1 MENEGWHEGSLLG
14 LSGYYWQSCTLHAG
28 VKLAVFTLIGDDS
41 LSVET
46 IAERLKGD
54 RRGTETLL
62 HALTAMKLL
71 QKERDRFANTP
82 ASRSLLCKDSDGYIG
97 HMILHHHHLAA
108 SWVRLDEAV
117 REGKPVRKR
126 ASYSEGEWRE
136 SFLMGMFNTAM
147 RTAPAMAEAIDLS
160 GCHRLL
166 DLGGGP
172 GTYAVHFCLRN
183 PDLKATV
190 YDLPTTR
197 PFAEKII
204 GRFGLSDRIEFVP
217 GDYMKEDIPG
227 GYDATWLSH
236 ILHAHGPQACRE
248 ILGKAVSVLGPGG
261 KILVHDFILD
271 DTMDGPLFPALF
283 SLNMLLGTPK
293 GRAYSQEQIGEMLSG
308 AGIRQI
314 ERMPFHGPTD
324 SGLMMG
330 VV

>member
-1 MENEGWHEGSLLG
+1 LEKAQWHEGSLLG

-41 LSVET
+41 LSVDT

-71 QKERDRFANTP
+71 QKEGGRFANTP

-97 HMILHHHHLAA
+97 HMVLHHHHLAA
-108 SWVRLDEAV
+108 SWVKLDEAV

-160 GCHRLL
+160 WCHRLL

-197 PFAEKII
+197 PFAEKVI
-204 GRFGLSDRIEFVP
+204 GRFGLSDRIKFVP
-217 GDYMKEDIPG
+217 GDYMEQDIPG
-227 GYDATWLSH
+227 RYDVAWLSH
-236 ILHAHGPQACRE
+236 ILHAHGPRACRK
-248 ILGKAVSVLGPGG
+248 ILRKAVSVLGPRG
-261 KILVHDFILD
+261 KILVHDFILN

-283 SLNMLLGTPK
+283 SLNMLLGTPQ
-293 GRAYSQEQIGEMLSG
+293 GRAYSEEQIAEMLSV

-314 ERMPFHGPTD
+314 ERIPFQGPTD
-324 SGLMMG
+324 SGVMMG